1 MLQVLLNV
9 VDFGMNIQEA
19 IDAPRVHHQWLPD
32 EIRYETRGLSPD
44 TVALLRA
51 RGHSLREG
59 WPWDTTPQGIVLSG
73 EGLLEGG
80 TDRRGSDG
88 AAIGR

>member
-1 MLQVLLNV
+1 
-9 VDFGMNIQEA
+9 
-19 IDAPRVHHQWLPD
+19 VHHQWLPD
-32 EIRYETRGLSPD
+32 EINYENRGLSPD

-51 RGHSLREG
+51 RGHALKEG
-59 WPWDTTPQGIVLSG
+59 WPWDSIPQGIVVNA

-80 TDRRGSDG
+80 TDRRAPDG

>member
-1 MLQVLLNV
+1 VNV

-32 EIRYETRGLSPD
+32 QIDYESRGLSPD
-44 TVALLRA
+44 TVALLRS
-51 RGHSLREG
+51 RGHVLKEG
-59 WPWDTTPQGIVLSG
+59 WPWDSIPQGIVVSTD
-73 EGLLEGG
+73 GLLEGG
-80 TDRRGSDG
+80 SDHRDRDG